1 MQHEREII
9 GERKRER
16 LKTEKAKIYLWTK
29 G

>member
-16 LKTEKAKIYLWTK
+16 LNIEKAKIYLWTK